1 MSRSL
6 AVAWFRQDLRVHD
19 NPALRAAAEHDA
31 LLPIYILDDES
42 AGAWAMGGASR
53 AWLHHSLA
61 SLNRSLGGRLQLLRG
76 DARAL
81 LRRLVDEHDI
91 GAVYW
96 NRCYEPWRV
105 KRDSLVRQ
113 DLIGA
118 GITTRSYNASL
129 LWEPWEIAK
138 QDGTP
143 YRVFTPFYQKG
154 CLRAPAP
161 REPLPAPAEPR
172 WHAGDI
178 DFAEPLESLGLLD
191 PGRNWHES
199 VCAHW
204 QIGEEPASAR
214 LQQFCEDRLGDY
226 RKGRDFP
233 AIDATSRISPHLHFG
248 EISPHQL
255 WHRVDHEQLRGSS
268 EGAPHFLRELGWRE
282 FSFHLLYHFPGLPES
297 NFNARFDRF
306 EWRDDPQALA
316 RWQRGQTGFP
326 IVDAG
331 MRELWQTGYMHN
343 RVRMIVASFLVKNL
357 LIHWRDGAAWFWDCL
372 FDADLA
378 NNSASWQ
385 WCAGSGADAAPYFRI
400 FNPLLQSEK
409 FDPDGDYLLRYCPEL
424 AGLPARLRHK
434 PWEASAAQL
443 DAAGIRLGVDYP
455 RPMVDLKVTRER
467 ALARYQDLAQDADN
481 RGIPE

>member
-1 MSRSL
+1 MSRTL
-6 AVAWFRQDLRVHD
+6 AIAWFRQDLRIHD
-19 NPALRAAAEHDA
+19 NPALTAAAEHDA
-31 LLPIYILDDES
+31 LLPIYILDDEN
-42 AGAWAMGGASR
+42 AGDWAMGGASR
-53 AWLHHSLA
+53 AWLHRSLT
-61 SLNRSLGGRLQLLRG
+61 SLNRSLGGRLQLFRG
-76 DARAL
+76 DARNII
-81 LRRLVDEHDI
+81 RRLVKEYDVD
-91 GAVYW
+91 AVYW

-105 KRDSLVRQ
+105 RRDTQIRQ
-113 DLIGA
+113 ELIA
-118 GITTRSYNASL
+118 VDVATRSFNASL

-154 CLRAPAP
+154 CLRAQPPRQPQPAP
-161 REPLPAPAEPR
+161 VDPC
-172 WHAGDI
+172 WHTDVI
-178 DFAEPLESLGLLD
+178 DFAQPLDSLSLLPAD
-191 PGRNWHES
+191 LDWHEA
-199 VCAHW
+199 VCAQW
-204 QIGEEPASAR
+204 QIGEDAASEQL
-214 LQQFCEDRLGDY
+214 LQFSEDRLGDY

-255 WHRVDHEQLRGSS
+255 WHRIEHEASQGST
-268 EGAPHFLRELGWRE
+268 EGASHFLRELGWRE

-297 NFNARFDRF
+297 NFNARFDDF
-306 EWRDDPQALA
+306 EWREDPTALD

-343 RVRMIVASFLVKNL
+343 RVRMIVASFLIKNL
-357 LIHWRDGAAWFWDCL
+357 LIHWRKGAAWFWDCL

-400 FNPLLQSEK
+400 FNPVLQSEK
-409 FDPDGDYLLRYCPEL
+409 FDADGDYLLRYCPEL
-424 AGLPARLRHK
+424 SGLPARLRHK

-443 DAAGIRLGVDYP
+443 EAAGIRLGVDYP
-455 RPMVDLKVTRER
+455 LPMVDLKTTRER
-467 ALARYQDLAQDADN
+467 ALQRYKDLAY
-481 RGIPE
+481 